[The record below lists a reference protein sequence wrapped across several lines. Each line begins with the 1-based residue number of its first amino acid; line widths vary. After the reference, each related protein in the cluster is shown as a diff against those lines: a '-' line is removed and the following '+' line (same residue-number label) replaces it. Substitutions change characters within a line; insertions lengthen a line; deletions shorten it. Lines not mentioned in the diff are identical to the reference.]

1 MSACTHTHIRK
12 STHAATHTHTQSHTC
27 KSTHA
32 ATPATATRYSHS
44 APLGAKAAGHVV
56 SLHDRGKAQVA
67 QVGAADT
74 GRVLVHLDRWVGS
87 GWGREAG
94 KGMEHCKN
102 NWIGGRRAR
111 GVMGAHSEEEG

>member
-1 MSACTHTHIRK
+1 MHTR
-12 STHAATHTHTQSHTC
+12 ATRGHKTRDTQSNRHAQVHTC
-27 KSTHA
+27 CHTGH
-32 ATPATATRYSHS
+32 
-44 APLGAKAAGHVV
+44 APLGAKAPGHVV
-56 SLHDRGKAQVA
+56 SLHDHGKAQVA